1 MIFLADTDILS
12 AFAKANAMKP
22 LKELFEELKI
32 SPSIY
37 EELMRAKRAGYSFV
51 DDIFQNTEIILLS
64 ENEFKSFRN
73 LLENEK
79 NMHEGECQ
87 LIALC
92 RSRNG
97 ILLTND
103 RYVKNYCREN
113 GIEFLDMEEI
123 LRAMK
128 LRKILRHEELKKI
141 IHDIE
146 KKDHTIVKSKE
157 AILEEP

>member
-1 MIFLADTDILS
+1 MS
-12 AFAKANAMKP
+12 AFAKANALMR

-32 SPSIY
+32 SPSVY

-51 DDIFQNTEIILLS
+51 DDIFRDVEIILLS
-64 ENEFKSFRN
+64 ENEFESFRN
-73 LLENEK
+73 LLETEK

-92 RSRNG
+92 RSRKG

-103 RYVKNYCREN
+103 RYVKNHCREN
-113 GIEFLDMEEI
+113 RIEFLDLEEI

-128 LRKILRHEELKKI
+128 LRKILKREELRMLI
-141 IHDIE
+141 ESIE

-157 AILEEP
+157 EILED

>member
-1 MIFLADTDILS
+1 
-12 AFAKANAMKP
+12 MKQ
-22 LKELFEELKI
+22 LKESFEELKI
-32 SPSIY
+32 SPSVY

-51 DDIFQNTEIILLS
+51 DAIFQNTEIMLLS
-64 ENEFKSFRN
+64 EMEFKSFRI

-92 RSRNG
+92 RSRKG

-113 GIEFLDMEEI
+113 KIEFLDMEEI

-128 LRKILRHEELKKI
+128 LKKILSREGLKKLI
-141 IHDIE
+141 EDIE
-146 KKDHTIVKSKE
+146 KKDHTIIKSKDD
-157 AILEEP
+157 ILED

>member
-1 MIFLADTDILS
+1 
-12 AFAKANAMKP
+12 MKQ
-22 LKELFEELKI
+22 LKKLFEYLKI

-51 DDIFQNTEIILLS
+51 DDIFQNTEILLLS

-87 LIALC
+87 LITLC

-128 LRKILRHEELKKI
+128 LRKILKREELKKLI
-141 IHDIE
+141 YDIE

-157 AILEEP
+157 SILEEL

>member
-1 MIFLADTDILS
+1 
-12 AFAKANAMKP
+12 MKQ
-22 LKELFEELKI
+22 LKELFEDLKI

-51 DDIFQNTEIILLS
+51 DDIFQNTEIMLLS

-92 RSRNG
+92 KSKNG

-103 RYVKNYCREN
+103 RYVKNYCKEK

-128 LRKILRHEELKKI
+128 LRKIMKREELKKLI
-141 IHDIE
+141 EDIE
-146 KKDHTIVKSKE
+146 KKDHTIIKSKND
-157 AILEEP
+157 ILEE

>member
-1 MIFLADTDILS
+1 MS
-12 AFAKANAMKP
+12 AFAKANAIKQ

>member
-1 MIFLADTDILS
+1 LIVLADTDILS
-12 AFAKANAMKP
+12 AFAKVNAMK
-22 LKELFEELKI
+22 LIKKLFEELKI

-51 DDIFQNTEIILLS
+51 DNIFQNTEIILLS
-64 ENEFKSFRN
+64 EMEFNSFRN

-97 ILLTND
+97 FLLTND
-103 RYVKNYCREN
+103 RYVKNYCKEN

-128 LRKILRHEELKKI
+128 LKKILNHEELRKLI
-141 IHDIE
+141 EDIE
-146 KKDHTIVKSKE
+146 KKDHTIIKSKDD
-157 AILEEP
+157 ILES

>member
-1 MIFLADTDILS
+1 MEQ
-12 AFAKANAMKP
+12 
-22 LKELFEELKI
+22 LKESFEELKI
-32 SPSIY
+32 SPSVY

-51 DDIFQNTEIILLS
+51 DTIFHNVDIVLLS
-64 ENEFKSFRN
+64 ENEFNSFRY

-92 RSRNG
+92 RSRKG

-103 RYVKNYCREN
+103 RYVKNYCKEN
-113 GIEFLDMEEI
+113 KIEFLDMEEI

-128 LRKILRHEELKKI
+128 LKKIMNPEELRKLI
-141 IHDIE
+141 EDIE
-146 KKDHTIVKSKE
+146 KKDHTIIKSKDD
-157 AILEEP
+157 ILES

>member
-1 MIFLADTDILS
+1 
-12 AFAKANAMKP
+12 MKQ
-22 LKELFEELKI
+22 LKESFEELKI
-32 SPSIY
+32 SPSVY

-51 DDIFQNTEIILLS
+51 DDIFRNVDIVLLS
-64 ENEFKSFRN
+64 ENEFNSFRY

-92 RSRNG
+92 KSRKG

-103 RYVKNYCREN
+103 RYVKNYCKEN
-113 GIEFLDMEEI
+113 KIEFLDMEEI

-128 LRKILRHEELKKI
+128 LKKILSREGLRKLI
-141 IHDIE
+141 DDIE
-146 KKDHTIVKSKE
+146 KKDHTIIRSKGDIL
-157 AILEEP
+157 AIMQIA

>member
-1 MIFLADTDILS
+1 MS
-12 AFAKANAMKP
+12 AFAKVNALKR

-32 SPSIY
+32 SPSVY

-51 DDIFQNTEIILLS
+51 DDIFVNIEIILLS
-64 ENEFKSFRN
+64 ENEFNSFRN

-87 LIALC
+87 LISLC
-92 RSRNG
+92 ISRKG

-113 GIEFLDMEEI
+113 RIEFLDLEEI

-128 LRKILRHEELKKI
+128 LRNILKREELKTLI
-141 IHDIE
+141 EDIE
-146 KKDHTIVKSKE
+146 KKDRTIVKAKQE
-157 AILEEP
+157 ILEDLF

>member
-1 MIFLADTDILS
+1 
-12 AFAKANAMKP
+12 MKQ
-22 LKELFEELKI
+22 LNELFEELKI
-32 SPSIY
+32 SPSVY

-51 DDIFQNTEIILLS
+51 DDIFQNTEIMLLS
-64 ENEFKSFRN
+64 ETEFDSFRD
-73 LLENEK
+73 LLENER

-92 RSRNG
+92 RSRKG

-103 RYVKNYCREN
+103 RYVKNYCKEN

-128 LRKILRHEELKKI
+128 LKKILSREGLRKLIE
-141 IHDIE
+141 DIE
-146 KKDHTIVKSKE
+146 KKDHTIIKSKE
-157 AILEEP
+157 DILED

>member
-1 MIFLADTDILS
+1 MIFFADTDILS
-12 AFAKANAMKP
+12 AFAKADAMMR
-22 LKELFEELKI
+22 LINLFEELKI

-37 EELMRAKRAGYSFV
+37 DELMRTKRVGYSFV
-51 DDIFQNTEIILLS
+51 DDIFQSTEIILLS

-73 LLENEK
+73 LIENEK

-87 LIALC
+87 LITLC
-92 RSRNG
+92 RSRKG

-113 GIEFLDMEEI
+113 GIEFLDLEEI

-128 LRKILRHEELKKI
+128 LRKILKREELKKLI
-141 IHDIE
+141 NDIE

-157 AILEEP
+157 DILED

>member
-1 MIFLADTDILS
+1 MS
-12 AFAKANAMKP
+12 AFAKAKALKQ

-32 SPSIY
+32 SPSVY

-51 DDIFQNTEIILLS
+51 DDIFRNVEIILLS
-64 ENEFKSFRN
+64 ESEFKSFRI
-73 LLENEK
+73 LLETEK

-92 RSRNG
+92 RLRKG

-113 GIEFLDMEEI
+113 RIEFLDMEEI

-128 LRKILRHEELKKI
+128 LRKILKREELRTLI
-141 IHDIE
+141 EDIE

-157 AILEEP
+157 DILEDL